1 MSRYFLG
8 SLLIG
13 LLLVS
18 SDASFAAGDSCIS
31 SEYAVNYSQ
40 RQVQLTQNSL
50 IRQQNALLSLQ
61 SRIDARTL
69 SYQLQVDQALAWKQA
84 AAGMTLGNTV
94 GCALRTV
101 RWGGSG
107 RCFANSVSFI
117 VRTQSRANA
126 AYNLAVNRLNT
137 YQNSA
142 SLQVSRMQQRVA
154 QAQMSYDSAL
164 NSYKSTEDTYL
175 KCRSAQS
182 AT

>member
-50 IRQQNALLSLQ
+50 IRQQ
-61 SRIDARTL
+61 
-69 SYQLQVDQALAWKQA
+69 
-84 AAGMTLGNTV
+84 
-94 GCALRTV
+94 
-101 RWGGSG
+101 
-107 RCFANSVSFI
+107 
-117 VRTQSRANA
+117 NA

-182 AT
+182 AA